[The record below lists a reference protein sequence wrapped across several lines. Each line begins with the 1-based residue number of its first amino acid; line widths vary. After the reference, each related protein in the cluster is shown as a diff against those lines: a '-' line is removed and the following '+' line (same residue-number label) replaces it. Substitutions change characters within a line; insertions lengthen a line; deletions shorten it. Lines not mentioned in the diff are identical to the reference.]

1 VPLKPIS
8 GHPDTP
14 EDRAG
19 AAGWAALFGGGAS
32 ASVDRPDLVAWAD
45 RMADLLSPAL
55 ADHLLA
61 PLPAPDAP
69 LVDPERAAKAR
80 LYNRFLR
87 QAQIGALRLIR
98 ETGARFVCL
107 KGFALAHQVYDQ
119 PEPRIVGDVDL
130 LVLPDDLP
138 KVAARLSA
146 AGYAALPIASR
157 FGFISESSF
166 LPILSA
172 DGQVAVDLHIAPDA
186 WPASRA
192 LGCDAV
198 FRRAMPFKVEEM
210 ELLGPAAEHA
220 FFLIVTNIAKDR
232 FGPEG
237 VRKLVDAAMLLRS
250 ARDFDWE
257 AVASLAETGGYSGA
271 LSAFLRLMERLGAKP
286 GGPARLR
293 RPLGFLA
300 AGELERVAVRYRR
313 AQVPRLSLAGKL
325 RRELLLGPDPLS
337 VLQINYKRLK
347 GLASPGSGLPPG
359 MAERR

>member
-1 VPLKPIS
+1 MPGEPIS
-8 GHPDTP
+8 THPDAP

-19 AAGWAALFGGGAS
+19 AVGWTVLLGRRPRAS
-32 ASVDRPDLVAWAD
+32 AERASLVAWAD

-61 PLPAPDAP
+61 CAQVPDGPLI
-69 LVDPERAAKAR
+69 DPERAAKGR

-87 QAQIGALRLIR
+87 RGQIGALRLIL

-107 KGFALAHQVYDQ
+107 KGFALAHQVYDE

-130 LVLPDDLP
+130 LLHPDDLH
-138 KVAARLSA
+138 KVTARLSA
-146 AGYAALPIASR
+146 AGYAALPIANR

-166 LPILSA
+166 LPIVSS

-192 LGCDAV
+192 LSVEAV
-198 FRRAMPFKVEEM
+198 FRRAVPFKVEEM
-210 ELLGPAAEHA
+210 ELLGPTAEHA
-220 FFLIVTNIAKDR
+220 LFLVVTNIAKDR

-237 VRKLVDAAMLLRS
+237 VRKVVDAAMLLRC

-257 AVASLAETGGYSGA
+257 VLASLVESGGYSSTFSA
-271 LSAFLRLMERLGAKP
+271 LLRLMEKLGARP
-286 GGPARLR
+286 EAPASLR

-300 AGELERVAVRYRR
+300 GRELERVATLYRR
-313 AQVPRLSLAGKL
+313 ARVQPLGLAGKL

-337 VLQINYKRLK
+337 VLRINVKRLR
-347 GLASPGSGLPPG
+347 GLARPGTGLPPG